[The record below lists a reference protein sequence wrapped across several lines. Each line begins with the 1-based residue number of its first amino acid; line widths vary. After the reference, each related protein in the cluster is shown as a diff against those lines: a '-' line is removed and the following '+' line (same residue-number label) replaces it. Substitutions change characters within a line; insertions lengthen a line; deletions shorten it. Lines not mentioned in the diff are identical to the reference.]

1 VWSSSTV
8 PCRVSGNA
16 ESDPTRSAASRRSAH
31 IDASELCSYGIAR
44 FLLAT
49 KSSRTSSLI
58 RFAYFLANAFE
69 PRTPVPRK
77 SLSSVASS
85 PSKATNQIGGASLAR
100 FNFFITRAISSICAV
115 PPAPSLAP
123 TKSGMSLVS

>member
-1 VWSSSTV
+1 M
-8 PCRVSGNA
+8 
-16 ESDPTRSAASRRSAH
+16 
-31 IDASELCSYGIAR
+31 
-44 FLLAT
+44 
-49 KSSRTSSLI
+49 

-77 SLSSVASS
+77 SQSSVASS
-85 PSKATNQIGGASLAR
+85 PSKATNQIGDAFFGALGLL
-100 FNFFITRAISSICAV
+100 ITRAISSISAV